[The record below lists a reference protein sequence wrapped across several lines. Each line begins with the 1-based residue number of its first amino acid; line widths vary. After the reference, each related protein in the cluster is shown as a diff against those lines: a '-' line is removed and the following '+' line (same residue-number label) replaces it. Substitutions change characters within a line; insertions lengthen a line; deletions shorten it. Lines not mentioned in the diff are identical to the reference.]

1 MPLLAAVAAIL
12 IWSSL
17 ATLGVSLSGAPPLFI
32 TGAGLLIGG
41 CISMPWWRHW
51 SRDWRVHAVGVY
63 GLFAYHLLYILA
75 LRNAP
80 PVSANLIHYV
90 WPLLIVLMAPL
101 ASRRFRLTR
110 MHMVAAIAG
119 FLGVALA
126 AGAGTSSRDVGWHL
140 GYALALLAAVVW
152 ASYSVAQTALARASA
167 ADVGPGCLAAGAL
180 ALLGH
185 AMFEPAASLSAGD
198 AARVIALGLG
208 PMGCAFYLWSYALRR
223 GDPRLI
229 GVLANATPLQST
241 TMLVLVGGS
250 QITPSLMASLALVS
264 CASLAVFASSHYPRR
279 PLAMASAAD
288 AEVAEP

>member
-1 MPLLAAVAAIL
+1 MPLLAAIAAIL

-17 ATLGVSLSGAPPLFI
+17 ATLGVSLAGVPPLFV
-32 TGAGLLIGG
+32 TGAGLFIGG
-41 CISMPWWRHW
+41 CISLPWWRHW
-51 SRDWRVHAVGVY
+51 SREWRVHAVGVY

-110 MHMVAAIAG
+110 IHVVAAVAG

-126 AGAGTSSRDVGWHL
+126 AGTGTSSRDVGWHS

-152 ASYSVAQTALARASA
+152 ASYSVAQTALAKAST
-167 ADVGPGCLAAGAL
+167 ADVGPACLVSGAL

-198 AARVIALGLG
+198 TARVIALGLG

-229 GVLANATPLQST
+229 GVLANATPLLST
-241 TMLVLVGGS
+241 TMLVLVAGN
-250 QITPSLMASLALVS
+250 QITPTLMASLALVS
-264 CASLAVFASSHYPRR
+264 CASLAVVASSLLPQRT
-279 PLAMASAAD
+279 LVMASEPS